1 MISFHEKPA
10 ATAERKAYCERIDRQ
25 SLAPLW
31 EVLGDLVTPQPN
43 SPCVPALWRVR
54 LARRVPVRIHIAQVA
69 DCAPSRGQQKSR
81 RVRRNAHER
90 QV

>member
-1 MISFHEKPA
+1 MISFREKPA
-10 ATAERKAYCERIDRQ
+10 ASAERQAYYERIDCA
-25 SLAPLW
+25 SLTPLW
-31 EVLGDLVTPQPN
+31 EVLGELVTPQPN

-69 DCAPSRGQQKSR
+69 DCALSRGQQKSR